1 MFHSEKEENRKK
13 IVQSIL
19 ENPDN
24 EKTYFHGRHLNI
36 QFAKQIGLKVKNIEE
51 EPELWN
57 ILMDYYY
64 ACYETLWFCSDKIKI
79 IESNHEDFLY

>member
-19 ENPDN
+19 ENLDN

-36 QFAKQIGLKVKNIEE
+36 
-51 EPELWN
+51 
-57 ILMDYYY
+57 
-64 ACYETLWFCSDKIKI
+64 
-79 IESNHEDFLY
+79 

>member
-19 ENPDN
+19 ENLDN

-51 EPELWN
+51 EEPEL
-57 ILMDYYY
+57 
-64 ACYETLWFCSDKIKI
+64 
-79 IESNHEDFLY
+79 